1 MASKYK
7 CGEESG
13 ATAFCSESNQKGTN
27 ILVVKGTTHTGKK
40 DVCKSHR
47 DNFSQ
52 FWRTCHL
59 KKSQPFSGSISLQID
74 CSYLGGIDG

>member
-27 ILVVKGTTHTGKK
+27 ILVVKCTTHTGKK

-47 DNFSQ
+47 DNSSQ
-52 FWRTCHL
+52 FWRRSFE
-59 KKSQPFSGSISLQID
+59 KSQPFSGSKSADRL
-74 CSYLGGIDG
+74 